1 MKRRTGFLVIL
12 AVLLCFSMLSCG
24 DEESSSTPVSFE
36 SEVTP
41 SCSIDILKIGKADCI
56 VIDTGAGL
64 VMIDAGEDNNV
75 SSIRDFMSDKGY
87 DRIDTLI
94 LTHPDKDHIGGASEI
109 ISAYDVTTVIE
120 GAYAPLTEEYTR
132 YHATMDERE
141 ITPIILNGAY
151 SFEVGGCLFEIDA
164 PRNQKYA
171 EKQSNN
177 SSLVVSLTCGTRR
190 FLFCGDAMEI
200 RLSEL
205 ITAELG
211 EYDFIK
217 LPYHG
222 NYIENYHELLDMVKP
237 KYGVIT
243 CSDKNPADK
252 KTLDLLV
259 EYMVHVYQTKN
270 GSVSVTCIDNEI
282 SITQE

>member
-1 MKRRTGFLVIL
+1 MRKFWLIIFCAL
-12 AVLLCFSMLSCG
+12 ICFSMFSCG

-36 SEVTP
+36 SEGSP

-164 PRNQKYA
+164 PRKQKYA

-177 SSLVVSLTCGTRR
+177 SSLVVSLTCGARR

-222 NYIENYHELLDMVKP
+222 NYIENYRELLDMVKP

>member
-1 MKRRTGFLVIL
+1 MRKFWLIIFCAL
-12 AVLLCFSMLSCG
+12 ICFSMLSCG
-24 DEESSSTPVSFE
+24 DEESSSAPVSFE

-56 VIDTGAGL
+56 VIDTGEGL
-64 VMIDAGEDNNV
+64 VMIDAGEDSNV

-87 DRIDTLI
+87 DKIDTLI

-141 ITPIILNGAY
+141 ITPIILNGAH
-151 SFEVGGCLFEIDA
+151 SFEAGGCLFEIDA
-164 PRNQKYA
+164 PRKQKYA

-200 RLSEL
+200 RIAEL
-205 ITAELG
+205 TEAELG

-222 NYIENYHELLDMVKP
+222 NYIENYRELLDMVKP

-243 CSDKNPADK
+243 CSKKNPADER
-252 KTLDLLV
+252 TIALLN
-259 EYMVHVYQTKN
+259 EYPVQVYQTKD
-270 GSVSVTCIDNEI
+270 GDVSVICNDNKI